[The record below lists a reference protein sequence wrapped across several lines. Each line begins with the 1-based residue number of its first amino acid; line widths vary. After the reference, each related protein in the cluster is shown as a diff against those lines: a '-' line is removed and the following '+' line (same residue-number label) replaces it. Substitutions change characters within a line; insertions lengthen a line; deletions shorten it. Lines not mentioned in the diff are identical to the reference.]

1 MVGKKEKVVLVSLTI
16 PLLAVSFVA
25 YQQAHYLLLELDQ
38 AEEREKMLEHQLETA
53 NLLWQEL
60 ENEVE
65 ELRIRLNDYDQD
77 GLSNAFE
84 VNVGKTDP
92 SVPNDC
98 YVLIFDSFGVDRWA
112 KISLNWTHDFFTGIA
127 EIPPEN
133 IIELFCLEATDEKLE
148 RALEQFSE
156 EIDENDIFI
165 LSITAHGEKERDE
178 ATDRPGFLA
187 YREGVT
193 EPIEDGLDER
203 IAKGVSFPYWHLD
216 EYLDRISARGMI
228 VMISA
233 CGSQDPQIF
242 DALRE
247 ERRVVMTQDTA
258 HWAELLE
265 ALGYEITPEVSF
277 RYVFLEDPGFWREL
291 RPRDEW
297 VKKRY
302 GSMTEVFHAIDE
314 NGNGYISVGEALAWV
329 HSLNIGAFELA
340 KEEEPKTSST
350 NPCTLENPSF
360 AFESYL
366 SDYTPKELREE
377 T

>member
-1 MVGKKEKVVLVSLTI
+1 MVGKKEKVLLVSLTI
-16 PLLAVSFVA
+16 ALLAVSFVA
-25 YQQAHYLLLELDQ
+25 YQQTHYLFLKLEQ
-38 AEEREKMLEHQLETA
+38 AKEREKMLEHQLETA

-60 ENEVE
+60 GNEVE

-112 KISLNWTHDFFTGIA
+112 KISLNWTHDFFAGIA

-148 RALEQFSE
+148 RALEQLSE
-156 EIDENDIFI
+156 EVDENDLFI

-178 ATDRPGFLA
+178 AADRPGFLA
-187 YREGVT
+187 YKEGVT
-193 EPIEDGLDER
+193 EPMEDGIDER
-203 IAKGVSFPYWHLD
+203 TAKGVAFPYWRLD

-228 VMISA
+228 VMITA

-242 DALRE
+242 NALSE
-247 ERRVVMTQDTA
+247 EGRVIMTQDTA
-258 HWAELLE
+258 HWAEFLE

-302 GSMTEVFHAIDE
+302 GSMSEVFHAIDE

-340 KEEEPKTSST
+340 KEEEPETSST

-360 AFESYL
+360 AFELYL